1 MGFAEDKVYNHIL
14 RNMSRFCDIHVAS
27 LVDSL
32 SCLTDADRDELHTRQ
47 EMRGIRATVYKFYQH
62 LKCRKG
68 WVMDLINALHQNNA
82 GHLAEELQQVYDRY
96 QASPP
101 GDLAPP
107 SASAPAASPAV
118 SSNGALKPF
127 SGPNSAA
134 EAPKAEPP
142 RSNPS
147 AGGHPPLSPAAATT
161 VTSAVSSNVS
171 STELDARAP
180 VQESHPE
187 RKSPQPPLMTSVVYD
202 GKEKPEKPVPYP
214 TKEHQEA
221 VETRGASSTVLPSVP
236 PEQGQ
241 EWLSHR
247 RPVCVDNGCFGNANH
262 LQRDMPNL
270 DLGRSL
276 PPKDLSAASGPE
288 QTRNEPQEDVYI
300 SSELPMRV
308 VETTGSG
315 GLRPPGSLRTQ
326 EERAVHSFKHDGP
339 PSSFVDVRNP
349 LLIQQQF
356 DVEQKQIERERE
368 GGGDVWKETTASVS
382 TSAPRDISP
391 FCDTSLKP
399 PVRERMLPGEKAA
412 SSIPSMP
419 EKEQV
424 LSASVASLSGMNA
437 AGSFEGAA
445 GKTPSRVS
453 SAASIWASHDNEEED
468 VELSKPGALQSVV
481 GESPKAAARYLGS
494 SSSNTSSH
502 LGLSSDPLMV
512 STDSLSCGEAQS
524 RANSGRWSATPAVHA
539 DPGGEKAAGVSPY
552 PPLSWANPSVGTHEV
567 HLEHHV
573 SALLAAGNDVR
584 DGTVP
589 FEDSPDTNKGSNAA
603 TSSSQAKVPTSGD
616 SNGPSLLYILPAVGI
631 ALISVFL
638 VYTRLQK

>member
-14 RNMSRFCDIHVAS
+14 KNMSRFCDIHVAS

-82 GHLAEELQQVYDRY
+82 GHLAEELQRVYDLY
-96 QASPP
+96 QAPP
-101 GDLAPP
+101 SGALAPP
-107 SASAPAASPAV
+107 SASASAAWPAV
-118 SSNGALKPF
+118 SSDGALKPF
-127 SGPNSAA
+127 SGPSSAA

-161 VTSAVSSNVS
+161 ATSAVSSDVS

-187 RKSPQPPLMTSVVYD
+187 GKSPQPPLMTNTVCD
-202 GKEKPEKPVPYP
+202 GKEKPVPYP
-214 TKEHQEA
+214 TKELQEA
-221 VETRGASSTVLPSVP
+221 VETPGASSTVLPSV
-236 PEQGQ
+236 
-241 EWLSHR
+241 S
-247 RPVCVDNGCFGNANH
+247 
-262 LQRDMPNL
+262 
-270 DLGRSL
+270 
-276 PPKDLSAASGPE
+276 PE

-300 SSELPMRV
+300 SSELPVRL
-308 VETTGSG
+308 VETAGGG
-315 GLRPPGSLRTQ
+315 GLQPPASLRTQ
-326 EERAVHSFKHDGP
+326 EQRAVRSSKHDGP
-339 PSSFVDVRNP
+339 PSSFLDVHNP

-368 GGGDVWKETTASVS
+368 GGGDVWKETATSVS

-399 PVRERMLPGEKAA
+399 PVRERTLPGEEAA
-412 SSIPSMP
+412 SSTPSMP
-419 EKEQV
+419 QKEQV
-424 LSASVASLSGMNA
+424 LSASVASLSAMNA

-481 GESPKAAARYLGS
+481 GESPKKAAARYLGS
-494 SSSNTSSH
+494 PSSNTSSH
-502 LGLSSDPLMV
+502 PGLSSDPLMV
-512 STDSLSCGEAQS
+512 SADSLRPGEAQS

-552 PPLSWANPSVGTHEV
+552 PPLSWASPSVGTHEV
-567 HLEHHV
+567 HVEHHL
-573 SALLAAGNDVR
+573 SALLEAGNDVR
-584 DGTVP
+584 DGAVP
-589 FEDSPDTNKGSNAA
+589 SEGSPDSNKGSNAA
-603 TSSSQAKVPTSGD
+603 TNSSQVKVPTSGD

>member
-14 RNMSRFCDIHVAS
+14 KNMSRFCDIHVAS

-82 GHLAEELQQVYDRY
+82 GHLAEELQQVYDLY
-96 QASPP
+96 QAPP
-101 GDLAPP
+101 PVALAPP
-107 SASAPAASPAV
+107 SASASAAWPAV
-118 SSNGALKPF
+118 SSDGALKPF
-127 SGPNSAA
+127 SGPSSAA
-134 EAPKAEPP
+134 ETPKAEPP

-161 VTSAVSSNVS
+161 ATSAVSSDVS

-187 RKSPQPPLMTSVVYD
+187 RKSPQPPLMTSTVCD
-202 GKEKPEKPVPYP
+202 GKEKPVPYP
-214 TKEHQEA
+214 TKELQEA
-221 VETRGASSTVLPSVP
+221 VETPGASSTVLPSVS

-247 RPVCVDNGCFGNANH
+247 HPVCVDNGCFGNANH
-262 LQRDMPNL
+262 LQRGVPNL
-270 DLGRSL
+270 DLGSL

-300 SSELPMRV
+300 SSELPVRL
-308 VETTGSG
+308 VETTGGG
-315 GLRPPGSLRTQ
+315 GLQPPASVRTQ
-326 EERAVHSFKHDGP
+326 EQQAVHSSKHDGP
-339 PSSFVDVRNP
+339 PSTFVDVRHP

-368 GGGDVWKETTASVS
+368 GGGDVWKETATSVS

-399 PVRERMLPGEKAA
+399 PVRERMLPGEEAA
-412 SSIPSMP
+412 SSTPSMP
-419 EKEQV
+419 QKEQV
-424 LSASVASLSGMNA
+424 LSASVASLSAMNA

-453 SAASIWASHDNEEED
+453 SATSIWASHDNEEED
-468 VELSKPGALQSVV
+468 VELSKPGALQSVA
-481 GESPKAAARYLGS
+481 GESPEKAAARYLGS
-494 SSSNTSSH
+494 PSSNTSSH

-512 STDSLSCGEAQS
+512 STDSLRPGEAQS

-539 DPGGEKAAGVSPY
+539 DPGGEEAAGVSPY
-552 PPLSWANPSVGTHEV
+552 PPLSWASPSVGTHEV
-567 HLEHHV
+567 HVEHHL
-573 SALLAAGNDVR
+573 SALLAAGNDVQ
-584 DGTVP
+584 DGAVP
-589 FEDSPDTNKGSNAA
+589 FEGSPDSNKGSNAA
-603 TSSSQAKVPTSGD
+603 TNSSQVKVPASGD

-638 VYTRLQK
+638 VYRRLQK

>member
-47 EMRGIRATVYKFYQH
+47 DMRGIRATAYKFYQH

-82 GHLAEELQQVYDRY
+82 GHLAEELQRVYDCY
-96 QASPP
+96 QAPPP
-101 GDLAPP
+101 GASAPP
-107 SASAPAASPAV
+107 SASAPAAWPAV
-118 SSNGALKPF
+118 SSSSVPKPF
-127 SGPNSAA
+127 PGPNSAA
-134 EAPKAEPP
+134 EAPMAEPP
-142 RSNPS
+142 RYNPS
-147 AGGHPPLSPAAATT
+147 AGGRPPLSPAAATT
-161 VTSAVSSNVS
+161 ATSAVSSDVS

-180 VQESHPE
+180 VQETPPE
-187 RKSPQPPLMTSVVYD
+187 RKSPQPPLMTSTVCD
-202 GKEKPEKPVPYP
+202 GKEKPLPYP
-214 TKEHQEA
+214 TSEQQEA
-221 VETRGASSTVLPSVP
+221 VETPGTSSTVLPSV
-236 PEQGQ
+236 
-241 EWLSHR
+241 S
-247 RPVCVDNGCFGNANH
+247 
-262 LQRDMPNL
+262 
-270 DLGRSL
+270 
-276 PPKDLSAASGPE
+276 PE

-300 SSELPMRV
+300 SSELPVRL
-308 VETTGSG
+308 VETTDG
-315 GLRPPGSLRTQ
+315 GGPQPPDSVRTQ

-356 DVEQKQIERERE
+356 DAEQKQIEREHE
-368 GGGDVWKETTASVS
+368 GGGDVLKETTTSVS
-382 TSAPRDISP
+382 TSAPQDISP

-399 PVRERMLPGEKAA
+399 PVREKMLPEEKAA
-412 SSIPSMP
+412 SSTPSMP
-419 EKEQV
+419 GKEKV

-445 GKTPSRVS
+445 GRTSSQVS

-481 GESPKAAARYLGS
+481 GESPKAAARYPGS
-494 SSSNTSSH
+494 PSSNTSSH
-502 LGLSSDPLMV
+502 LGLSSDPIMV
-512 STDSLSCGEAQS
+512 STDSLRPGEAQS
-524 RANSGRWSATPAVHA
+524 TANSGLWSATPAVHA
-539 DPGGEKAAGVSPY
+539 DPGGEEAAGVSPY
-552 PPLSWANPSVGTHEV
+552 PPLSWADPSVGTHEV
-567 HLEHHV
+567 HVEHHP
-573 SALLAAGNDVR
+573 SAPLTAGNDVP
-584 DGTVP
+584 DEAVP
-589 FEDSPDTNKGSNAA
+589 YGDSPDSNKGSNAA
-603 TSSSQAKVPTSGD
+603 NNSSHAEVPTSGD

>member
-82 GHLAEELQQVYDRY
+82 GHLADELQQVYDLY

-101 GDLAPP
+101 GVSAPP
-107 SASAPAASPAV
+107 SASAPAVRPAV
-118 SSNGALKPF
+118 SSDGAPKPF
-127 SGPNSAA
+127 PRPNSAT
-134 EAPKAEPP
+134 EAPKTEPP

-147 AGGHPPLSPAAATT
+147 AGGHPPLSSAAATT

-180 VQESHPE
+180 VQESLPE
-187 RKSPQPPLMTSVVYD
+187 RKSPQPSLVTSTVCD
-202 GKEKPEKPVPYP
+202 GKEKPLPYP
-214 TKEHQEA
+214 TKEQQEA
-221 VETRGASSTVLPSVP
+221 VETPGASSRVLPSVSP
-236 PEQGQ
+236 AHGQ

-247 RPVCVDNGCFGNANH
+247 HPVCVDNGCFGNANH
-262 LQRDMPNL
+262 LQRGVPNL

-276 PPKDLSAASGPE
+276 PPRDLSAAPDPE

-300 SSELPMRV
+300 SSELPVRLV
-308 VETTGSG
+308 DTTGVG
-315 GLRPPGSLRTQ
+315 ELQPPDSVRTK
-326 EERAVHSFKHDGP
+326 EEQAVHSSKHDGP

-356 DVEQKQIERERE
+356 DAEKKQIETEHE
-368 GGGDVWKETTASVS
+368 GGGDVRKETTNSDS

-391 FCDTSLKP
+391 LCDTSLKP
-399 PVRERMLPGEKAA
+399 PVEERMLPGEEAA
-412 SSIPSMP
+412 SSPPSMP
-419 EKEQV
+419 GKEKV
-424 LSASVASLSGMNA
+424 LPASVASISGMNA

-445 GKTPSRVS
+445 GRTPSRTS
-453 SAASIWASHDNEEED
+453 SAASIWTSHDNEEED
-468 VELSKPGALQSVV
+468 VQLSKPGALQSVV
-481 GESPKAAARYLGS
+481 EESPKAAARCQGS
-494 SSSNTSSH
+494 PSSNTSIHTGWST
-502 LGLSSDPLMV
+502 DPLMV
-512 STDSLSCGEAQS
+512 STDSSSRGEEQS
-524 RANSGRWSATPAVHA
+524 RPNSGHWSATPAVHA
-539 DPGGEKAAGVSPY
+539 DPGGEEAAGVSNY
-552 PPLSWANPSVGTHEV
+552 PPLSWASPSVGNHEV
-567 HLEHHV
+567 HVEYHP
-573 SALLAAGNDVR
+573 SALLEAGNDVR
-584 DGTVP
+584 DGAAP
-589 FEDSPDTNKGSNAA
+589 FGNSPDTNKGTNGA
-603 TSSSQAKVPTSGD
+603 TSSSQAKVPTSEDCSG
-616 SNGPSLLYILPAVGI
+616 SSLLYVLPAVGI

>member
-47 EMRGIRATVYKFYQH
+47 DMRGIRATAYKFYQH

-82 GHLAEELQQVYDRY
+82 GHLAEELQRVYDCY
-96 QASPP
+96 QAPPP
-101 GDLAPP
+101 GASAPP
-107 SASAPAASPAV
+107 SASAPAAWPAV
-118 SSNGALKPF
+118 SSSSVPKPF
-127 SGPNSAA
+127 PGPNSAA
-134 EAPKAEPP
+134 EAPMAEPP
-142 RSNPS
+142 RYNPS
-147 AGGHPPLSPAAATT
+147 AGGRPPLSPAAATT
-161 VTSAVSSNVS
+161 ATSAVSSDVS

-180 VQESHPE
+180 VQETPPE
-187 RKSPQPPLMTSVVYD
+187 RKSPQPPLMTSTVCD
-202 GKEKPEKPVPYP
+202 GKEKPLPYP
-214 TKEHQEA
+214 TSEQQEA
-221 VETRGASSTVLPSVP
+221 VETPGTSSTVLPSVS

-247 RPVCVDNGCFGNANH
+247 HPVCVDNGCFGNANH
-262 LQRDMPNL
+262 LQRGMPNL
-270 DLGRSL
+270 DLSRSL
-276 PPKDLSAASGPE
+276 PPRDLSAAPGPE

-300 SSELPMRV
+300 SSELPVRL
-308 VETTGSG
+308 VETTDG
-315 GLRPPGSLRTQ
+315 GGPQPPDSVRTQ

-356 DVEQKQIERERE
+356 DAEQKQIEREHE
-368 GGGDVWKETTASVS
+368 GGGDVLKETTTSVS
-382 TSAPRDISP
+382 TSAPQDISP

-399 PVRERMLPGEKAA
+399 PVREKMLPEEKAA
-412 SSIPSMP
+412 SSTPSMP
-419 EKEQV
+419 GKEKV

-437 AGSFEGAA
+437 AGSFEGTA
-445 GKTPSRVS
+445 GRTSSQVS

-481 GESPKAAARYLGS
+481 GESPKAAARYPGS
-494 SSSNTSSH
+494 PSSNTSSH
-502 LGLSSDPLMV
+502 LGLSSDPIMV
-512 STDSLSCGEAQS
+512 STDSLRPGEAQS
-524 RANSGRWSATPAVHA
+524 TANSGLWSATPAVHA
-539 DPGGEKAAGVSPY
+539 DPGGEEAAGVSPY
-552 PPLSWANPSVGTHEV
+552 PPLSWADPSVGTHEV
-567 HLEHHV
+567 HVEHHP
-573 SALLAAGNDVR
+573 SAPLTAGNDVP
-584 DGTVP
+584 DEAVP
-589 FEDSPDTNKGSNAA
+589 YGDSPDSNKGSNAA
-603 TSSSQAKVPTSGD
+603 NNSSHAEVPTSGD

>member
-14 RNMSRFCDIHVAS
+14 KNMSRFCDIHVAS

-47 EMRGIRATVYKFYQH
+47 EMRGIRATAYKFYQH

-96 QASPP
+96 QAPPP
-101 GDLAPP
+101 GASAPP
-107 SASAPAASPAV
+107 SASAPAAWPVV
-118 SSNGALKPF
+118 SSNSALKPF
-127 SGPNSAA
+127 PGPNPAA
-134 EAPKAEPP
+134 EAPVAEPP
-142 RSNPS
+142 RYNPS
-147 AGGHPPLSPAAATT
+147 AGHHPPLSPAAATT
-161 VTSAVSSNVS
+161 ATSAVSSDAS

-180 VQESHPE
+180 VQES
-187 RKSPQPPLMTSVVYD
+187 
-202 GKEKPEKPVPYP
+202 
-214 TKEHQEA
+214 
-221 VETRGASSTVLPSVP
+221 
-236 PEQGQ
+236 GQ

-247 RPVCVDNGCFGNANH
+247 HPVCVDNGCFGNANH
-262 LQRDMPNL
+262 LQRGVPNL

-276 PPKDLSAASGPE
+276 PPKDLSAAPGPE
-288 QTRNEPQEDVYI
+288 QTRNEPQEDVYV
-300 SSELPMRV
+300 SSELPVRL

-315 GLRPPGSLRTQ
+315 GLQPPDSLRTQ
-326 EERAVHSFKHDGP
+326 EERAVRSSKHDGP

-356 DVEQKQIERERE
+356 DAEQKQIEREHE
-368 GGGDVWKETTASVS
+368 GGVDVWNETTTSIS
-382 TSAPRDISP
+382 TSAPRDTSP

-399 PVRERMLPGEKAA
+399 PVREKMLPGKEAA
-412 SSIPSMP
+412 SSTPSMP
-419 EKEQV
+419 GKEKV
-424 LSASVASLSGMNA
+424 LSASVASLSGMNT

-445 GKTPSRVS
+445 GRTPSRVS
-453 SAASIWASHDNEEED
+453 SAASLWASHDNEEED

-481 GESPKAAARYLGS
+481 GEGPKAAARYLGS
-494 SSSNTSSH
+494 PSSNTSSH

-512 STDSLSCGEAQS
+512 STDSLKPGEAQS
-524 RANSGRWSATPAVHA
+524 RANSGHWSATPAAHA
-539 DPGGEKAAGVSPY
+539 DPGGEEAAGVSPY
-552 PPLSWANPSVGTHEV
+552 PPLSWASPSVGTHEV
-567 HLEHHV
+567 HVEHHP

-584 DGTVP
+584 DGAVP
-589 FEDSPDTNKGSNAA
+589 FGNSPDSNKGSNAA
-603 TSSSQAKVPTSGD
+603 TSSSQAKVPTSGG

>member
-14 RNMSRFCDIHVAS
+14 KNMSRFCDIHVAS

-82 GHLAEELQQVYDRY
+82 GHLAEELQQVYDLY
-96 QASPP
+96 QAPPP
-101 GDLAPP
+101 GALAPP
-107 SASAPAASPAV
+107 SASASAAWPAV
-118 SSNGALKPF
+118 SSDGALKPF
-127 SGPNSAA
+127 SGPSSAA

-161 VTSAVSSNVS
+161 ATSAVSSDVS

-187 RKSPQPPLMTSVVYD
+187 RKSPQPPLMTNTVCD
-202 GKEKPEKPVPYP
+202 GKEKPVPYP
-214 TKEHQEA
+214 TKELQEA
-221 VETRGASSTVLPSVP
+221 VETPGASSTVLPSVS

-247 RPVCVDNGCFGNANH
+247 HPVCVDNGCFGNANH
-262 LQRDMPNL
+262 LQRGVPNL
-270 DLGRSL
+270 DLGSL

-300 SSELPMRV
+300 SSELPVRL
-308 VETTGSG
+308 VETAGGG
-315 GLRPPGSLRTQ
+315 GLQPPASLRTQ
-326 EERAVHSFKHDGP
+326 EQRAVHSSKHDGP
-339 PSSFVDVRNP
+339 PSSFVDMRNP

-368 GGGDVWKETTASVS
+368 GGGDVWKETATSVS

-399 PVRERMLPGEKAA
+399 PVRERTLPGEEAA
-412 SSIPSMP
+412 SSTPSMP
-419 EKEQV
+419 QKEQV
-424 LSASVASLSGMNA
+424 ISASVASLSAMNA

-453 SAASIWASHDNEEED
+453 SATSIWASHDNEEED

-481 GESPKAAARYLGS
+481 GESPKKAAARYLGS
-494 SSSNTSSH
+494 PSSNTSSH

-512 STDSLSCGEAQS
+512 SADSLRPGEAQS

-539 DPGGEKAAGVSPY
+539 DPGGEKAAGESPY
-552 PPLSWANPSVGTHEV
+552 PPLSWASPSVGTHEV
-567 HLEHHV
+567 HVEHHL
-573 SALLAAGNDVR
+573 SALLEAGNDVR
-584 DGTVP
+584 DGAVP
-589 FEDSPDTNKGSNAA
+589 SEGSPDSNKGSNAA
-603 TSSSQAKVPTSGD
+603 TNSSQVKVPTSGD

>member
-47 EMRGIRATVYKFYQH
+47 DMRGIRATAYKFYQH

-82 GHLAEELQQVYDRY
+82 GHLAEELQRVYDCY
-96 QASPP
+96 QAPPP
-101 GDLAPP
+101 GASAPP
-107 SASAPAASPAV
+107 SASAPAAWPAV
-118 SSNGALKPF
+118 SSSSVPKPF
-127 SGPNSAA
+127 PGPNSAA
-134 EAPKAEPP
+134 EAPMAEPP
-142 RSNPS
+142 RYNPS
-147 AGGHPPLSPAAATT
+147 AGGRPPLSPAAATT
-161 VTSAVSSNVS
+161 ATSAVSSDVS

-180 VQESHPE
+180 VQETPPE
-187 RKSPQPPLMTSVVYD
+187 RKSPQPPLMTSTVCD
-202 GKEKPEKPVPYP
+202 GKEKPLPYP
-214 TKEHQEA
+214 TSEQQEA
-221 VETRGASSTVLPSVP
+221 VETPGTSSTVLPSV
-236 PEQGQ
+236 
-241 EWLSHR
+241 S
-247 RPVCVDNGCFGNANH
+247 
-262 LQRDMPNL
+262 
-270 DLGRSL
+270 
-276 PPKDLSAASGPE
+276 PE

-300 SSELPMRV
+300 SSELPVRL
-308 VETTGSG
+308 VETTDG
-315 GLRPPGSLRTQ
+315 GGPQPPDSVRTQ

-356 DVEQKQIERERE
+356 DAEQKQIEREHE
-368 GGGDVWKETTASVS
+368 GGGDVLKETTTSVS
-382 TSAPRDISP
+382 TSAPQDISP

-399 PVRERMLPGEKAA
+399 PVREKMLPEEKAA
-412 SSIPSMP
+412 SSTPSMP
-419 EKEQV
+419 GKEKV

-437 AGSFEGAA
+437 AGSFEGTA
-445 GKTPSRVS
+445 GRTSSQVS

-494 SSSNTSSH
+494 PSSNTSSH
-502 LGLSSDPLMV
+502 LGLSSDPIMV
-512 STDSLSCGEAQS
+512 STDSLRPGEAQS
-524 RANSGRWSATPAVHA
+524 TANSGLWSATPAVHA
-539 DPGGEKAAGVSPY
+539 DPGGEEAAGVSPY
-552 PPLSWANPSVGTHEV
+552 PPLSWADPSVGTHEV
-567 HLEHHV
+567 HVEHHP
-573 SALLAAGNDVR
+573 SAPLTAGNDVP
-584 DGTVP
+584 DEAVP
-589 FEDSPDTNKGSNAA
+589 YGDSPDSNKGSNAA
-603 TSSSQAKVPTSGD
+603 NNSSHAEVPTSGD